1 MKIVESILTKNACY
15 TTGEKI
21 TVKGL
26 MLHSIGC
33 PQPSAAVFAKGWNN
47 PNKEVCVHA
56 MIDGNTGD
64 VWQFLPWNHRGWH
77 AGGKAN
83 NTHIGV
89 EMGEPAGITYIS
101 GANFVCPEQ
110 NREEAI
116 ATVKRTYAAAVELFA
131 FLCNK
136 YNLNPLSDG
145 VIIGHA
151 EGHARGIASN
161 HADPEHIWKQLGLNY
176 TMDTFRKAVNDE
188 LNKTYKNTT
197 NKTEPAKTA
206 ISFKIRTGANVVY
219 YAGPSV
225 NSECKGRIGKG
236 IFTIVGVQGEW
247 GKLKSGAGWVSLNY
261 ANLG

>member
-15 TTGEKI
+15 TSGEKI

-64 VWQFLPWNHRGWH
+64 VWQFLPWNHKGWH
-77 AGGKAN
+77 AGGAAN

-89 EMGEPAGITYIS
+89 EMGEPAGITYTS

-110 NREEAI
+110 NKESAI

-151 EGHARGIASN
+151 EGHARGIAS
-161 HADPEHIWKQLGLNY
+161 KQG
-176 TMDTFRKAVNDE
+176 FQK
-188 LNKTYKNTT
+188 
-197 NKTEPAKTA
+197 
-206 ISFKIRTGANVVY
+206 
-219 YAGPSV
+219 
-225 NSECKGRIGKG
+225 
-236 IFTIVGVQGEW
+236 
-247 GKLKSGAGWVSLNY
+247 
-261 ANLG
+261 